1 MDTGSLIPNLA
12 KSCVTEY
19 DTMTKLHKFAPR
31 TLTERDVM
39 GSGPVSDLKRDVVYS
54 VILSVVGLSL
64 LFYVGTP
71 LVPLENIE
79 AINRTITTILG
90 LLFPVL
96 AIIYAFAFRDDNRA
110 IKELKRIG
118 KFDDV
123 LSIFTLSI
131 ASIGVVWIYTFGIT
145 VFEIHTLF
153 KWQVQT
159 VFAFTAI
166 FAFVFVILRLWRCLQ
181 IFVLLNKAIRANE

>member
-1 MDTGSLIPNLA
+1 
-12 KSCVTEY
+12 
-19 DTMTKLHKFAPR
+19 MTKIHKLTPR
-31 TLTERDVM
+31 VLAERDVI
-39 GSGPVSDLKRDVVYS
+39 GSGPVSDLTRDIVYS
-54 VILSVVGLSL
+54 VILSLAGLL
-64 LFYVGTP
+64 FLFYVGTP
-71 LVPLENIE
+71 LVALDNID

-118 KFDDV
+118 KFDEV
-123 LSIFTLSI
+123 ISIFTISI
-131 ASIGVVWIYTFGIT
+131 ASIGAVWIYTFSIT

-153 KWQVQT
+153 QWQVQS

-166 FAFVFVILRLWRCLQ
+166 FAFFFVILRLWRCLQ

>member
-1 MDTGSLIPNLA
+1 
-12 KSCVTEY
+12 
-19 DTMTKLHKFAPR
+19 
-31 TLTERDVM
+31 M
-39 GSGPVSDLKRDVVYS
+39 GSGPVSDLRRDVVYS
-54 VILSVVGLSL
+54 VVLSVAGLSL

-71 LVPLENIE
+71 LVALENID

-123 LSIFTLSI
+123 LTIFTLSM
-131 ASIGVVWIYTFGIT
+131 ATIGLVWIYTFGIT
-145 VFEIHTLF
+145 VFEIHMLF
-153 KWQVQT
+153 QWQIKA
-159 VFAFTAI
+159 VFAFSVI
-166 FAFVFVILRLWRCLQ
+166 FSFVFVILRLWRCLQ
-181 IFVLLNKAIRANE
+181 IFILLNKAIRANE

>member
-1 MDTGSLIPNLA
+1 
-12 KSCVTEY
+12 VTES
-19 DTMTKLHKFAPR
+19 DTMTKIHKFTPR
-31 TLTERDVM
+31 ALAERDVM
-39 GSGPVSDLKRDVVYS
+39 GSGPVSDLTRDIVYS
-54 VILSVVGLSL
+54 VILSVAGLLS

-71 LVPLENIE
+71 LVALDNID

-118 KFDDV
+118 KFDEV
-123 LSIFTLSI
+123 IWIFTISI
-131 ASIGVVWIYTFGIT
+131 ASIGAVWIYTFSIT

-153 KWQVQT
+153 QWQVQS

-166 FAFVFVILRLWRCLQ
+166 FAFFFVILRLWRCLQ

>member
-1 MDTGSLIPNLA
+1 MGSLIPALA
-12 KSCVTEY
+12 RNSVNES
-19 DTMTKLHKFAPR
+19 DTMTKLHKFTPR
-31 TLTERDVM
+31 TLVERRFM
-39 GSGPVSDLKRDVVYS
+39 GSDPVSDLTRDIIYS
-54 VILSVVGLSL
+54 IILSVAGLSF

-71 LVPLENIE
+71 LVALENID

-118 KFDDV
+118 KFDEV
-123 LSIFTLSI
+123 LSIFTISI
-131 ASIGVVWIYTFGIT
+131 ASIGAVWIYTFSIT

-153 KWQVQT
+153 QARTQNL
-159 VFAFTAI
+159 FAFTAI
-166 FAFVFVILRLWRCLQ
+166 FAFIFVILRLWRCLQ

>member
-1 MDTGSLIPNLA
+1 
-12 KSCVTEY
+12 
-19 DTMTKLHKFAPR
+19 
-31 TLTERDVM
+31 M
-39 GSGPVSDLKRDVVYS
+39 GSDPVSDLTRDIIYS
-54 VILSVVGLSL
+54 IILSVAGLSF

-71 LVPLENIE
+71 LVALENID

-118 KFDDV
+118 KFDEV
-123 LSIFTLSI
+123 LSIFTISI
-131 ASIGVVWIYTFGIT
+131 ASIGAVWIYTFSIT

-153 KWQVQT
+153 QARTQNL
-159 VFAFTAI
+159 FAFTAI
-166 FAFVFVILRLWRCLQ
+166 FAFIFVILRLWRCLQ

>member
-1 MDTGSLIPNLA
+1 
-12 KSCVTEY
+12 
-19 DTMTKLHKFAPR
+19 
-31 TLTERDVM
+31 M
-39 GSGPVSDLKRDVVYS
+39 GSGPIGDLTRDVVYS
-54 VILSVVGLSL
+54 VVLSVAGLSL
-64 LFYVGTP
+64 LFFAGIP
-71 LVPLENIE
+71 LIALENID

-118 KFDDV
+118 KFDEV
-123 LSIFTLSI
+123 LSIFTISI
-131 ASIGVVWIYTFGIT
+131 ASIGAVWIYTFSIT

-153 KWQVQT
+153 QQRIQVL
-159 VFAFTAI
+159 FAFTAI
-166 FAFVFVILRLWRCLQ
+166 FAFIFVILRLWRCLQ

>member
-1 MDTGSLIPNLA
+1 MNESN
-12 KSCVTEY
+12 
-19 DTMTKLHKFAPR
+19 TMTKLHKFTLR
-31 TLTERDVM
+31 ILTERDVM
-39 GSGPVSDLKRDVVYS
+39 DSGSVSDLARDVVYS
-54 VILSVVGLSL
+54 VVLSVAGLSL

-71 LVPLENIE
+71 LVALENID

-118 KFDDV
+118 KFDEV
-123 LSIFTLSI
+123 LSIFTISI
-131 ASIGVVWIYTFGIT
+131 ASIGAVWIYTFSIT
-145 VFEIHTLF
+145 VFELHTLF
-153 KWQVQT
+153 QARIQAL
-159 VFAFTAI
+159 FAFTAI